1 MKRLFASFDIDY
13 DQWLALTKTALRVD
27 LRSSN
32 FMRSRRTVQSS
43 AATVLISQL
52 IFYTLLGGAIAGLVW
67 FSKDLFLSGTAMLT
81 YVMFMV
87 GTAALL
93 DHNAAIVSPEDH
105 GILGFRPITSRT
117 YFASRL
123 ANVLVYTTIVTTLFA
138 YLPIVAYFLRW
149 GAAVGF
155 ASIAAVY
162 GASIGVAL
170 TMVVMYASLLRVIGP
185 ARLKRALSY
194 VQLLLSF
201 IIYGGY
207 FGLSRLVSSSAIAG
221 FTLPKAPAMFLLPPT
236 WFASY
241 LEIAAGRASSLEFIA
256 AAGSVVALI
265 ALALTLGGRLSL
277 DYAERLGAIAS
288 STKTVTSTR
297 PVRRRRAWLFTTG
310 EARAV
315 SLLIRSQFKN
325 DMKFRMGVLA
335 IAPLTIIYLFMGI
348 SERGTIGDPFVL
360 DRTAQG
366 LRMVTLA
373 MLMFPTMLKMNL
385 SRSDAF
391 RASWIFF
398 ACPIDRTLMV
408 RAAKNVLVVGFLLPY
423 LVMVGV
429 VLSFYTTSIPHLIVH
444 LIVVALIS
452 HLALQGISFFD
463 PELPFSKP
471 MQKGRAS
478 TRIFMVMVVIGFGA
492 VVMPL
497 AAPLVYRSVVATT
510 VVIATLIFLSILLE
524 RLTRLRIEAQAAEL
538 EFQG

>member
-1 MKRLFASFDIDY
+1 MKRLFAVFDIDF

-32 FMRSRRTVQSS
+32 FMRSPRTAQTS
-43 AATVLISQL
+43 AAGVIVSQL
-52 IFYTLLGGAIAGLVW
+52 LFYTLLGAAISALVW
-67 FSKDLFLSGTAMLT
+67 NSADLFLSGTAMLT

-123 ANVLVYTTIVTTLFA
+123 ANVLVYTTVVTTLFG
-138 YLPIVAYFLRW
+138 YLPIVSYFLRW

-155 ASIAAVY
+155 AAIAAVY

-170 TMVVMYASLLRVIGP
+170 TMVVMYATLLRAIGP

-194 VQLLLSF
+194 VQLLLGF
-201 IIYGGY
+201 VVYGGY
-207 FGLSRLVSSSAIAG
+207 FVLFRLMSETAIAG
-221 FTLPKAPAMFLLPPT
+221 YTLPKTPATMLMPPT

-241 LEIAAGRASSLEFIA
+241 LEIAAGRASTLELIA
-256 AAGSVVALI
+256 AAGSVAALI
-265 ALALTLGGRLSL
+265 GLALTLGGRLSL
-277 DYAERLGAIAS
+277 DYAERLSAIA
-288 STKTVTSTR
+288 VSTR
-297 PVRRRRAWLFTTG
+297 TAPAKPSRSGRGWLFTNG

-335 IAPLTIIYLFMGI
+335 IAPLTILYLIMGI
-348 SERGTIGDPFVL
+348 SERGTIGDPFIP
-360 DRTAQG
+360 DKAAQG

-373 MLMFPTMLKMNL
+373 MLMFPAMLKMNL
-385 SRSDAF
+385 GRSDAF

-423 LVMVGV
+423 LLMVGV
-429 VLSFYTTSIPHLIVH
+429 VLSFYTTNVAHLIVH
-444 LIVVALIS
+444 LTVVALLS
-452 HLALQGISFFD
+452 HLALQGISFLD

-478 TRIFMVMVVIGFGA
+478 TRIFMLMMVIGIGA
-492 VVMPL
+492 VVLPL
-497 AAPLVYRSVVATT
+497 AAPLVYKSVVATT
-510 VVIATLIFLSILLE
+510 LVIATLLGLSFMLE
-524 RLTRLRIEAQAAEL
+524 RMTRLRIEAQAEQL